1 MSRFERECFCSLGPG
16 DADAARAA
24 LARLR
29 PRRAFFGTL
38 GNDTRPA
45 LRAGCELPG
54 DDRVKTSARSA
65 NAGGSRAEALFQT
78 WARVGRCFALM
89 SDYEV
94 KHDAALVPRYGRR
107 DHAAGFQFR
116 YVVRLR
122 LDATFF
128 EPLRFTACDL
138 DAAGDEA
145 RTGPSAAHAQ
155 AFFPLG
161 VAGCTQPCV
170 NDHLAWIPRQAADA
184 ALLSVLRDFDD
195 CDGSLDA
202 SLAQPSPFLALG
214 DFGTYLRASLGA
226 RGVAPGR
233 PLFVPYTI
241 ERPCGAGS
249 CAECD
254 RWSTAPHHAKIWRHW
269 LPKHKDD
276 FDRIFAEC
284 AANHTSCGPTPET
297 SAC

>member
-1 MSRFERECFCSLGPG
+1 LH
-16 DADAARAA
+16 
-24 LARLR
+24 
-29 PRRAFFGTL
+29 T
-38 GNDTRPA
+38 
-45 LRAGCELPG
+45 
-54 DDRVKTSARSA
+54 
-65 NAGGSRAEALFQT
+65 
-78 WARVGRCFALM
+78 
-89 SDYEV
+89 
-94 KHDAALVPRYGRR
+94 
-107 DHAAGFQFR
+107 
-116 YVVRLR
+116 
-122 LDATFF
+122 
-128 EPLRFTACDL
+128 
-138 DAAGDEA
+138 
-145 RTGPSAAHAQ
+145 
-155 AFFPLG
+155 
-161 VAGCTQPCV
+161 GCTQPCV

-214 DFGTYLRASLGA
+214 DFGTYLRASLA
-226 RGVAPGR
+226 SRGVAPGR

-284 AANHTSCGPTPET
+284 AANHTSCGPTPEQ